1 MSQYH
6 TAVLLNECIEALQI
20 KKEGIY
26 VDVTYG
32 GGGHSRAILDQLGP
46 TGKLIAFDQD
56 SDAKQNLI
64 QDERILFIPANFRY
78 LNRFLKLH
86 KIGKVD
92 GILADLGVS
101 SHQFDTGERG
111 FSYRFDGPL
120 DMRMNNEGELDATKI
135 VNEYSEIEIQKILSE
150 YGEVSN
156 AKTLSNALI
165 QARSRQKI
173 DTIQSFLAVVEPN
186 CRGNKYSYLAQV
198 FQALRIAVNDEINV
212 LKEFLEQSATALKV
226 GGILAVISFHS
237 LEDRLVK
244 QYMKRGTFNDDH
256 EKDEF
261 GRIHLPF
268 KVISKKGIEASK
280 EELKKNKRSHSA
292 KLRVAKKLD

>member
-1 MSQYH
+1 MSTYH
-6 TAVLLNECIEALQI
+6 TAVLLNESIDALQI
-20 KKEGIY
+20 KEDGVYI
-26 VDVTYG
+26 DVTFG
-32 GGGHSRAILDQLGP
+32 GGGHSKAILNKLGP
-46 TGKLIAFDQD
+46 KGKLIAFDQD
-56 SDAKQNLI
+56 TDAQQNLI
-64 QDERILFIPANFRY
+64 DDERVLFIQANFRH

-86 KIGKVD
+86 KISQVD

-101 SHQFDTGERG
+101 SYQFDTGERG
-111 FSYRFDGPL
+111 FSYRFEGPL
-120 DMRMNNEGELDATKI
+120 DMRMNLNSELDATHI
-135 VNEYSEIEIQKILSE
+135 INEYDETSLQQLFSE

-156 AKTLSNALI
+156 AKTLANAI
-165 QARSRQKI
+165 VEARSRQKI
-173 DTIQSFLAVVEPN
+173 DTIQAFLAVVEPN

-212 LKEFLEQSATALKV
+212 LKEFLEQSAIALKK
-226 GGILAVISFHS
+226 GGRLAVISFHS

-261 GRIHLPF
+261 GRIFLPF

-280 EELKKNKRSHSA
+280 EELKNNRRSHSA
-292 KLRVAKKLD
+292 KLRVAEKI